1 MSTFLCGPKTIATI
15 VEWEQNSDRPG
26 FLAKPA
32 YYDGND
38 EDNPPIFFRELLLRQ
53 NLRSLHARYPSK
65 EEEEPTPDQ
74 LKIYRNTPA
83 AGGLGIVDIFK
94 CVQCWQ
100 YQSCETEDYQD
111 TQAWKYSHYVVGAL
125 ISRLP
130 GYEKAAWGL
139 D

>member
-1 MSTFLCGPKTIATI
+1 MSAYLCGPKTIATI

-32 YYDGND
+32 YYGGTN
-38 EDNPPIFFRELLLRQ
+38 EDKPGIFFRELLLRQ
-53 NLRSLHARYPSK
+53 NLRSLHARYPRK
-65 EEEEPTPDQ
+65 VEELTPDEWEV
-74 LKIYRNTPA
+74 YRNTPA
-83 AGGLGIVDIFK
+83 VNGLGIVDMLK

-111 TQAWKYSHYVVGAL
+111 TQAWKYSHYVLSAL

-130 GYEKAAWGL
+130 GYEKAVWGL

>member
-1 MSTFLCGPKTIATI
+1 MSAFLCGPKTIATI

-32 YYDGND
+32 YYGGTN
-38 EDNPPIFFRELLLRQ
+38 EDKPGIFFQELLLRQ
-53 NLRSLHARYPSK
+53 NLRSLHARYPDKVEQPS
-65 EEEEPTPDQ
+65 PDQ
-74 LKIYRNTPA
+74 LKVYQHTH
-83 AGGLGIVDIFK
+83 GVVGLGIVDILK

-100 YQSCETEDYQD
+100 YQSCETDDYQA
-111 TQAWKYSHYVVGAL
+111 TQAWKYSHYVLSAL